1 MVKSAQ
7 TMCFEIL
14 EQSQGHLTKLVGE
27 SDVMLRV
34 SPHVAEAL
42 RSTEREVMEEIEAY
56 FGIGDNDPNPNLHQ
70 EQFDFAVV

>member
-1 MVKSAQ
+1 MVKSPQ

-14 EQSQGHLTKLVGE
+14 EQTKAVSKQLVGN

-42 RSTEREVMEEIEAY
+42 RSNEREVMEEIEAY
-56 FGIGDNDPNPNLHQ
+56 FGTPVNIEPDPNLHQ
-70 EQFDFAVV
+70 EQFDIN